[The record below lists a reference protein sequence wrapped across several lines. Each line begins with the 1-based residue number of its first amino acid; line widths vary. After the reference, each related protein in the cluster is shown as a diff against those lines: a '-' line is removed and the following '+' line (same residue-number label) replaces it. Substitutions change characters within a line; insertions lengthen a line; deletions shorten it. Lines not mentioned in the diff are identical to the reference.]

1 MGTPD
6 ISKEALENI
15 YNAGFEIVGVVT
27 QPDRPSGRGMKV
39 IYSPVKEYALEKG
52 FKIFQPEKISKNDEF
67 KDEIRALDV
76 DLVVVVSYGVILPKS
91 FINIPKLGCVNLHPS
106 MLPKYRGPA
115 PIQWAILNGDEKTG
129 VTIMY
134 INEKMDAGDIIVQE
148 EVAID
153 PDETTGDL
161 WARLSKIGAR
171 MLVESIKKIED
182 GTIKFSY
189 DKADRMWLKGRNILE
204 KMGFCQYEV
213 SNFAKKGFEARHNSA
228 YWKQK
233 NYVGVGAGAS
243 GTIYDFEK
251 KSAVRWTNTLSIPAY
266 IRGVDEEASS
276 FSKNLSCFKR
286 NIEELDEETLEF
298 EFLMLGFRKIALL
311 VRGEGFIQEY
321 CIKPLPEIA
330 VPPDLHMTFVKII
343 APKASVKIMVGLV
356 KWAVTEN
363 PDGHQDGVSAVP
375 AETVPCQGSF
385 VPGIVL
391 IPLPEIIG
399 ISDQKPLR
407 PGFVKNMDVSPGYF
421 GVGSGFDALKKIRGS
436 GNS

>member
-148 EVAID
+148 EVDID

-182 GTIKFSY
+182 GTVSRTPQPEEFTLAPFLDKEMSKINYEEKTSKEIK
-189 DKADRMWLKGRNILE
+189 N
-204 KMGFCQYEV
+204 
-213 SNFAKKGFEARHNSA
+213 
-228 YWKQK
+228 
-233 NYVGVGAGAS
+233 
-243 GTIYDFEK
+243 
-251 KSAVRWTNTLSIPAY
+251 
-266 IRGVDEEASS
+266 
-276 FSKNLSCFKR
+276 
-286 NIEELDEETLEF
+286 
-298 EFLMLGFRKIALL
+298 L
-311 VRGEGFIQEY
+311 VRGLNPIMGTFSFLNDKK
-321 CIKPLPEIA
+321 IKFWKVDSLEKEEFENI
-330 VPPDLHMTFVKII
+330 VKENNFVKYEDSK
-343 APKASVKIMVGLV
+343 PGEVLFSSDRVGLFIRA
-356 KWAVTEN
+356 KE
-363 PDGHQDGVSAVP
+363 
-375 AETVPCQGSF
+375 
-385 VPGIVL
+385 GIVSVL
-391 IPLPEIIG
+391 EIQG
-399 ISDQKPLR
+399 ENSKKMNVKDFLR
-407 PGFVKNMDVSPGYF
+407 
-421 GVGSGFDALKKIRGS
+421 
-436 GNS
+436 GNHIEMGEFFK